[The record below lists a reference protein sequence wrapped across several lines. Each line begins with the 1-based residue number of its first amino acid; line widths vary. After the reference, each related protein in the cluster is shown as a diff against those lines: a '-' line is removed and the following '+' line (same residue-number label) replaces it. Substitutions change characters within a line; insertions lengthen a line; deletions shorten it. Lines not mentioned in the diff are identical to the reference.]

1 MKYYD
6 SKDLKLIDDFK
17 EYSPEL
23 FKAYM
28 DWGDKIFCEGA
39 LSKKVKELIAVAV
52 AHVIQCPYCID
63 VHTKIAEGCG
73 VTKEELAEAI
83 HAGSAIR
90 GGAALFHSIQAVK
103 ILEDEE

>member
-17 EYSPEL
+17 DYSPEL
-23 FKAYM
+23 FGAYIS
-28 DWGDKIFCEGA
+28 WSDKIFCEGA
-39 LSKKVKELIAVAV
+39 LPKKVKELIAVAV
-52 AHVIQCPYCID
+52 AHTVQCPYCID

-73 VTKEELAEAI
+73 ATKEELAEAI
-83 HAGSAIR
+83 HAASAIK

-103 ILEDEE
+103 VLEGED

>member
-6 SKDLKLIDDFK
+6 SKDIKLIDEFK
-17 EYSPEL
+17 GYSPEL
-23 FKAYM
+23 FEAYAN
-28 DWGDKIFCEGA
+28 WSSKTFSEGA

-52 AHVIQCPYCID
+52 AHVVQCPYCID
-63 VHTKIAEGCG
+63 VHTKVAQGCG

-83 HAGSAIR
+83 HTASVIR

-103 ILEDEE
+103 VLEDED